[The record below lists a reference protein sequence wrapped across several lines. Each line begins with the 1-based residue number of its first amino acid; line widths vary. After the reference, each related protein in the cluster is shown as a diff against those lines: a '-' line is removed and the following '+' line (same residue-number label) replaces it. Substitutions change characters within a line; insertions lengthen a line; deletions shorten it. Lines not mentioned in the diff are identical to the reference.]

1 MGEGVRVLHVA
12 PLWHPV
18 APDAPGGIATML
30 AGLIAAQQRL
40 GCSVTVVASADSR
53 LPTGVDVLSPVSVN
67 LIAQMEA
74 GTASEYEYFEQESL
88 ALARERASDVDVV
101 HSHVGAASFVLSGL
115 LHTWHNEITPDLE
128 WLVSRRPELRLT
140 TVSEH
145 QADKLRA
152 AGARRCVAVPSGI
165 DVESFPLSTVAG
177 PALAYLGRME
187 WDKGP
192 DLAIA
197 AARALGRP
205 LVLAGPIV
213 DHAYFAERVVPALGT
228 DVQYAGVLGHE
239 DKAALIGR
247 SSCLLVPSR
256 CDEGFGMVA
265 VEAMACG
272 TPAVGL
278 ANGALPEVIDDGVT
292 GFTTGDADEL
302 ADLVLQAE
310 KLDRVAV
317 RARAAG
323 RFSIDRTAARYV
335 DLYREIAEGRW

>member
-1 MGEGVRVLHVA
+1 MAVRVLHVA

-30 AGLIAAQQRL
+30 SGLVAAQQGL
-40 GCSVTVVASADSR
+40 GCSVTVVASGDSC
-53 LPTGVDVLSPVSVN
+53 LPTGLELLAAVPVN
-67 LIAQMEA
+67 LIAQMEE

-88 ALARERASDVDVV
+88 ALARDHAGDFDVV
-101 HSHVGAASFVLSGL
+101 HSHVGASAFAMPGV

-128 WLVSRRPELRLT
+128 WFVARQPDLRLT

-165 DVESFPLSTVAG
+165 DIEAFPLSTVSG
-177 PALAYLGRME
+177 PGLAYLGRME
-187 WDKGP
+187 SDKGP

-213 DHAYFAERVVPALGT
+213 DHAFFAERVVPTLGT
-228 DVQYAGVLGHE
+228 DVQYAGILGHD

-247 SSCLLVPSR
+247 SSCVLVPSR

-278 ANGALPEVIDDGVT
+278 ANGALSEVIEDGVS
-292 GFTTGDADEL
+292 GFTTAEPDEL
-302 ADLVLQAE
+302 ADLVLRAE
-310 KLDRVAV
+310 KLDRAAV
-317 RARAAG
+317 RARAAE
-323 RFSIDRTAARYV
+323 RFSIERTAARYV
-335 DLYREIAEGRW
+335 ELYGEIAEGRW

>member
-1 MGEGVRVLHVA
+1 MRVLHVA

-30 AGLIAAQQRL
+30 SGLIAAQQRL
-40 GCSVTVVASADSR
+40 GCSVTAVASGDSR
-53 LPTGVDVLSPVSVN
+53 LPTGVELLAPVPVN
-67 LIAQMEA
+67 LVAQMEA

-88 ALARERASDVDVV
+88 VLARDRANDFDVV
-101 HSHVGAASFVLSGL
+101 HSHVGAAAFALPGM

-128 WLVSRRPELRLT
+128 WFVFRQPELRVT
-140 TVSEH
+140 TVSEY

-165 DVESFPLSTVAG
+165 DVESFPLSDVAG
-177 PALAYLGRME
+177 PGLAYLGRLE

-213 DHAYFAERVVPALGT
+213 DHGFFAERVVPALGPA
-228 DVQYAGVLGHE
+228 VQYAGVLGHD
-239 DKAALIGR
+239 DKGALIGR

-272 TPAVGL
+272 TPVVGL

-292 GFTTGDADEL
+292 GFTTADPEEL
-302 ADLVLQAE
+302 AHLVLRAE

-317 RARAAG
+317 RARAAE
-323 RFSIDRTAARYV
+323 RFAIDRTAASYV
-335 DLYREIAEGRW
+335 GLYGEIAEGRW